1 MGELKDKER
10 IRTAVRET
18 YAKAAGAKTP
28 GCGCTATGCCGAPN
42 DFTAGDLSQAVG
54 YSIQEIN
61 TVPEGANLGLGC
73 GNPQAIAALKPG
85 EIVLDLGSGGGF
97 DAFLAARQIGDT
109 GRVIGVDMTPE
120 MISKSRINA
129 EKGSYKNVEFRLGEI
144 ENLPVADETVDV
156 IISNCVI
163 NLSTDKPRVF
173 REAYRTLKKGGRLAV
188 SDVVAFADIPEE
200 YKQDLALYAGC
211 IAGASSISEVEKMLL
226 TAGFCK
232 IRIIPKE
239 ESRTVIRSWAP
250 GSKITDFVISA
261 SIEAIKPGGNPNVA

>member
-1 MGELKDKER
+1 MDELKDKER

-18 YAKAAGAKTP
+18 YAKAADAKTP
-28 GCGCTATGCCGAPN
+28 GCGCSATGCCGTSN
-42 DFTAGDLSQAVG
+42 DLAAGDLSQAVG
-54 YSIQEIN
+54 YSNQEISS
-61 TVPEGANLGLGC
+61 VPDGANLGLGC
-73 GNPQAIAALKPG
+73 GNPQVLAALKPG
-85 EIVLDLGSGGGF
+85 ETVLDLGSGAGF
-97 DAFLAARQIGDT
+97 DVFLAAKQVGNS

-120 MISKSRINA
+120 MISVARANA

-200 YKQDLALYAGC
+200 YKQDMALYAGC
-211 IAGASSISEVEKMLL
+211 IAGASSISELEKMLL
-226 TAGFCK
+226 TAGFCQV
-232 IRIIPKE
+232 RIVPKE

-261 SIEAIKPGGNPNVA
+261 SIEAIKPGGNPNVS